1 VPAGLWRAL
10 LESGVGAVA
19 GRAAASGTSYTAKA
33 GAYAT
38 DASYTRA
45 LHEAGFVP
53 VRHFFRMGI
62 GTADRGSA
70 TALPAPDGTTSRS
83 RSDAQRRELHDVFE
97 ASFVDHWDH
106 HDRDAD
112 AWLARMDAL
121 DGHDPDRWWLV
132 RVDGEPAAV
141 CILDDSR
148 LEFGDGYVRTL
159 GVREEFRGRGLA
171 RWLLQRAFVEYRD
184 LGRGRVMLM
193 VDSDSRPAPV
203 RCTSRWGCGRSRR
216 SSRTTASSS
225 RWTEARSGVGVSAQ
239 GDPGEAWAPPPTSI
253 SILRPWPACASRS
266 SDTVASGGTTT
277 CSGPMSTYLLSQW
290 DRRSRLMASAC
301 SHGSAAAP
309 CPRARSPRRRR
320 GPRRRRRGHHPVDD
334 REVAAVG
341 DQRPHVLDDRGADRR
356 LLLVGPRNAASWR

>member
-1 VPAGLWRAL
+1 MDVVTSSPSTGPSASPPAGLPGLTLPEGWTARPLQLVGDDGGRDVDLALDVCLRCETAAVGDAEVSRGEVLELLVSPVASLADTRLVLDAEGRPAGYLAVELDDSARDGFLDAYVDPDHPGVPAGLWRAL

-62 GTADRGSA
+62 GTADPAVPA
-70 TALPAPDGTTSRS
+70 TAPPAPDGTTLEVA
-83 RSDAQRRELHDVFE
+83 RSDAQRRELHEVFE
-97 ASFVDHWDH
+97 ASFVDHWNH

-112 AWLARMDAL
+112 AWLALMETL
-121 DGHDPDRWWLV
+121 DGHDPERWWLV

-148 LEFGDGYVRTL
+148 REFGDGYVRTL

-193 VDSDSRPAPV
+193 VDSDSPTGARALYESVGMRPV
-203 RCTSRWGCGRSRR
+203 
-216 SSRTTASSS
+216 TT
-225 RWTEARSGVGVSAQ
+225 V
-239 GDPGEAWAPPPTSI
+239 
-253 SILRPWPACASRS
+253 
-266 SDTVASGGTTT
+266 VA
-277 CSGPMSTYLLSQW
+277 
-290 DRRSRLMASAC
+290 
-301 SHGSAAAP
+301 
-309 CPRARSPRRRR
+309 
-320 GPRRRRRGHHPVDD
+320 HHRVVEP
-334 REVAAVG
+334 
-341 DQRPHVLDDRGADRR
+341 LD
-356 LLLVGPRNAASWR
+356 